1 MSAALE
7 DVYEAAFID
16 GEPVVMVF
24 AIRRREPDKIM
35 RAFAK
40 AEAEVEAWYVRNRSR
55 ILRKLR
61 KQRRA
66 VRRSNRRRALRKAA
80 ERKAERDALKR
91 AFAKIDAR
99 RRATKCSTR
108 KR

>member
-7 DVYEAAFID
+7 DAYEAAFID
-16 GEPVVMVF
+16 GEPVPMVF
-24 AIRRREPDKIM
+24 AVRLTEPDKIM
-35 RAFAK
+35 VAFAK
-40 AEAEVEAWYVRNRSR
+40 AKTEAEAWFIRNRPR
-55 ILRKLR
+55 ILRKLK

-66 VRRSNRRRALRKAA
+66 VRRSARRRELRKAA

-91 AFAKIDAR
+91 AFARIDAR